1 MLHHGIVNLDEGI
14 CVSAHETKMKPAC
27 KPAWVLILVFG
38 ALMATTACDIST
50 ERERTARTLPVSIDL
65 RNTERTNIELDMG
78 AGELTLNGG
87 ATNLV
92 DGSIEYNVPA
102 WKPEISTST
111 VGLSK
116 AVTIKQPE
124 HHGVIG
130 HVHYVWNLQ
139 VNNGV
144 LVDMAINCGAGH
156 AQLNLGDL
164 RLRSVDVNIGA
175 GQVEM
180 DLRGHPRRDY
190 DVSISG
196 GIGQATV
203 YLPQGVGIWAEAHGG
218 IGHIDVEGLRKTGD
232 HWENDLYDNGKV
244 NVRLKV
250 EGGIGEIHII
260 GS

>member
-1 MLHHGIVNLDEGI
+1 
-14 CVSAHETKMKPAC
+14 MKPAC
-27 KPAWVLILVFG
+27 KPVWTIIVLFG
-38 ALMATTACDIST
+38 ALMAMAACHIST
-50 ERERTARTLPVSIDL
+50 EREGPVRTERVSIDL
-65 RNTERTNIELDMG
+65 GNTERTNIELDMG

-92 DGSIEYNVPA
+92 DGSIEYSLPA
-102 WKPEISTST
+102 WKPEIRTST
-111 VGLSK
+111 VGLSQ

-124 HHGVIG
+124 HHGVVG
-130 HVHYVWNLQ
+130 HVHSVWNLQ

-164 RLRSVDVNIGA
+164 QLRSVSVNIGA

-203 YLPQGVGIWAEAHGG
+203 YLPHDIGIWAEAHGG
-218 IGHIDVEGLRKTGD
+218 IGHIDVEGLRKIGD

-244 NVRLKV
+244 NLRLKV
-250 EGGIGEIHII
+250 EGGIGEIRII
-260 GS
+260 GN

>member
-1 MLHHGIVNLDEGI
+1 
-14 CVSAHETKMKPAC
+14 MKRTC
-27 KPAWVLILVFG
+27 KPAWALLFLSG
-38 ALMATTACDIST
+38 AFMATTACDIAT
-50 ERERTARTLPVSIDL
+50 ERSEPARTLPVSIDL
-65 RNTERTNIELDMG
+65 GRTERTNIELDIG

-87 ATNLV
+87 ATNLI
-92 DGSIEYNVPA
+92 DGSIEYSVPA

-116 AVTIKQPE
+116 AVPIKQPE
-124 HHGVIG
+124 G
-130 HVHYVWNLQ
+130 HPALGKVHYVWNLQ
-139 VNNGV
+139 VNDGV

-164 RLRSVDVNIGA
+164 RLRSVDVSIGA

-203 YLPQGVGIWAEAHGG
+203 YLPQGVGVWAEAHGG
-218 IGHIDVEGLRKTGD
+218 IGHIDVEGLRKIGD
-232 HWENDLYDNGKV
+232 HWENDLYDNSKV

-250 EGGIGEIHII
+250 EGGIGEIHIV

>member
-1 MLHHGIVNLDEGI
+1 VNREEGI
-14 CVSAHETKMKPAC
+14 YVSADGTKMKPAC
-27 KPAWVLILVFG
+27 KSAWVLTFLLG
-38 ALMATTACDIST
+38 ALMATTACGISS
-50 ERERTARTLPVSIDL
+50 ERGGPARTLPVSIDL
-65 RNTERTNIELDMG
+65 GESERTNIEMNMG

-102 WKPEISTST
+102 WKPEIHTST
-111 VGLSK
+111 VGLST

-124 HHGVIG
+124 AHPMVGNVR
-130 HVHYVWNLQ
+130 YVWDLRIND
-139 VNNGV
+139 GV
-144 LVDMAINCGAGH
+144 LVDLAINCGAGH

-164 RLRSVDVNIGA
+164 RLRSVDVSIGA

-203 YLPQGVGIWAEAHGG
+203 YLPQRVGIWAEAHGG

-250 EGGIGEIHII
+250 QGGIGEIHII

>member
-1 MLHHGIVNLDEGI
+1 
-14 CVSAHETKMKPAC
+14 MKPAC
-27 KPAWVLILVFG
+27 KPAWALIVLCG
-38 ALMATTACDIST
+38 ALLATIACNIST
-50 ERERTARTLPVSIDL
+50 EREGPIRTQPVSIDL
-65 RNTERTNIELDMG
+65 GNTERTNIELDMG
-78 AGELTLNGG
+78 TGELTLNGG

-92 DGSIEYNVPA
+92 EGSIEYNVPD
-102 WKPEISTST
+102 WKPEIRTST

-124 HHGVIG
+124 HHGVVG
-130 HVHYVWNLQ
+130 RAHNVWNLQ

-144 LVDMAINCGAGH
+144 LVDVAVNCGAGQ
-156 AQLNLGDL
+156 ARLNLGDL
-164 RLRSVDVNIGA
+164 QLRSVNMNIGA

-218 IGHIDVEGLRKTGD
+218 IGHIDIEGLRKTGD

-244 NVRLKV
+244 NLRLKV
-250 EGGIGEIHII
+250 KGGIGEIRIV

>member
-1 MLHHGIVNLDEGI
+1 
-14 CVSAHETKMKPAC
+14 MKRTC
-27 KPAWVLILVFG
+27 KPAWALLFLSG
-38 ALMATTACDIST
+38 AFMATTACDIAT
-50 ERERTARTLPVSIDL
+50 ERSEPARTLPVSIDL
-65 RNTERTNIELDMG
+65 GRTERTNIELDIG

-87 ATNLV
+87 ATNLI
-92 DGSIEYNVPA
+92 DGSIEYSVPA
-102 WKPEISTST
+102 WKPEISTSM

-124 HHGVIG
+124 GRPALG
-130 HVHYVWNLQ
+130 KVHYVWNLQ
-139 VNNGV
+139 VNDGV

-164 RLRSVDVNIGA
+164 RLRSVDVSIGA

-203 YLPQGVGIWAEAHGG
+203 YLPQGVGVWAEARGG
-218 IGHIDVEGLRKTGD
+218 IGHIDVEGLRKIGD
-232 HWENDLYDNGKV
+232 HWENDLYDNSKV

-250 EGGIGEIHII
+250 EGGIGEIHIV